1 MSPDQQFVR
10 LPEFERWIPLAKSVV
25 RQSLDLRWNDVLEI
39 YSYIPT
45 IPLAEALAMEARRA
59 GSDRHITLMYSPRP
73 KATIEIPKSWNPR
86 KFITKACGASTAPS
100 SLIY

>member
-1 MSPDQQFVR
+1 
-10 LPEFERWIPLAKSVV
+10 
-25 RQSLDLRWNDVLEI
+25 
-39 YSYIPT
+39 
-45 IPLAEALAMEARRA
+45 MEARRA